1 MVSPRQF
8 LPIGPFCLG
17 ITIDVYCL
25 NLTSKSVAPST
36 GLFSQQMRHSTLI
49 GGVQDVCLI
58 GWNHYPDGFVS
69 VCLVLTIEVYGITL
83 VHCQYLHFYQICNF
97 FQNTTQVKGPQP
109 RSYSGKFDLFLLR
122 NCFNGIK
129 FCYVKQVPQF
139 KQQSIVVIK

>member
-1 MVSPRQF
+1 MVSPSQF

-58 GWNHYPDGFVS
+58 GWNHYLDGFVS
-69 VCLVLTIEVYGITL
+69 SFNNRSIWY
-83 VHCQYLHFYQICNF
+83 NF
-97 FQNTTQVKGPQP
+97 GPLSIFTFLPDLYVFSKYNTSQRTSTTK
-109 RSYSGKFDLFLLR
+109 LFR
-122 NCFNGIK
+122 
-129 FCYVKQVPQF
+129 
-139 KQQSIVVIK
+139 